1 MAWRGTGALL
11 ALAVVGGGVGYA
23 AAALTADQPAGSAPV
38 PLVAASPSYP
48 QAVPITT
55 LPDPDFPALLPGV
68 TLHDI
73 HLGDQTYG
81 IDVRTPLGW
90 RRNTTGVQ
98 GEWAWAPPGAPL
110 NTYVLRIKLVGN
122 MRLDLEPAI
131 LERIDR
137 LAAAAS
143 VKRFT
148 LEAQGADS
156 FTATYLQVNP
166 DEPDL
171 LQGYLRLTMER
182 YLTLPNASGA
192 QVEVAVTGRL
202 TDRAGLASLLEQV
215 SNSVTR

>member
-11 ALAVVGGGVGYA
+11 ALAVVGGGVGFGIA
-23 AAALTADQPAGSAPV
+23 AATADHPAGNAPV

-68 TLHDI
+68 PLRDV
-73 HLGDQTYG
+73 HLGDKTYG
-81 IDVRTPLGW
+81 IDVRTPVGW
-90 RRNTTGVQ
+90 RRSTTGVQ

-131 LERIDR
+131 RERIDR

-143 VKRFT
+143 VKRFA
-148 LEAQGADS
+148 LEAQGVDS
-156 FTATYLQVNP
+156 FSATYVQVNP
-166 DEPDL
+166 DQPL
-171 LQGYLRLTMER
+171 AGYQRLTMER